1 MKKKAWCCF
10 LTLAFLIMG
19 FVHGAEAAGAEL
31 RAQAVS
37 GPVTVVRG
45 GETLTVKDGDL
56 LLAEDHVITTG
67 DSRLDIIK
75 AGGWGY
81 RLLQSSECVVHADG
95 SKTEIEMLQGNVIF
109 KVVPTQGRNLT
120 VRTPVV
126 VAAVRGTQFWGQ
138 VTPAGASHNSVF
150 AVREGDVELTVLKS
164 GDQMMLKAGQAAD
177 VLGEQGTASTR
188 EAKSAELEAIAQIE
202 DLDLEAVS

>member
-1 MKKKAWCCF
+1 MKKTAWFYF
-10 LTLAFLIMG
+10 LTLAFLTTA
-19 FVHGAEAAGAEL
+19 FVHGAQAAGAEL

-45 GETLTVKDGDL
+45 GEALTVKDGDL
-56 LLAEDHVITTG
+56 LLAEDRITTTT

-81 RLLQSSECVVHADG
+81 RLLQSSECVIHSDD
-95 SKTEIEMLQGNVIF
+95 SKTEIEMLEGNVIF

-138 VTPAGASHNSVF
+138 VSPAGATHNSIF
-150 AVREGDVELTVLKS
+150 AVREGDVEMTVLKS
-164 GDQMMLKAGQAAD
+164 GNQFMLKAGQAVD
-177 VLGEQGTASTR
+177 ILGEEGTANTR
-188 EAKSAELEAIAQIE
+188 EAKAGELEAIAQIE
-202 DLDLEAVS
+202 DLDLKLR